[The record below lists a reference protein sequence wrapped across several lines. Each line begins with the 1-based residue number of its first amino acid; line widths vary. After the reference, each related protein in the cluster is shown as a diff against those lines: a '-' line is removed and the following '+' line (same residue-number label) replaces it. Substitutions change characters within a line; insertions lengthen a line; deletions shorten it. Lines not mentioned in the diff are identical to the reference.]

1 MKTVVIA
8 LILWTVAWTNVAQAQ
23 DACEDTLAWTRTLA
37 ARVAQGRAQAEI
49 DAAQAMTRLRRVEAE
64 LQRAI
69 EALREAEAKIKKGMA
84 P

>member
-1 MKTVVIA
+1 MRP
-8 LILWTVAWTNVAQAQ
+8 LILALVLWSMAWTSVVHAQ
-23 DACEDTLAWTRTLA
+23 DVCEDTLAWTRTLA